1 MQHRTTHTLP
11 KLSLQV
17 TAVMPADEPAAAAFS
32 FTAPAPAP
40 AVAAPAPAAPAFTF
54 GAAAPAPAPVAAAT
68 PAFTFTP
75 WTPAPAPPPAVDNTA
90 FTFGAGAPAPA
101 PAASTPAF
109 TFGAAAP
116 AFTFGAAPAPAAGG
130 PAFTFGAWANSA
142 PPSLSPALAG
152 GPADSDEASTDDE
165 EDDEALARRLQR
177 EWEEEDNRSRRTDTW
192 ESDEA
197 STELSQLPSDDEE
210 VAAWNVHV
218 SRLESLYDVNVRV
231 IQSPGDWS
239 ARALDSGL
247 TKVEQNPAVMRA
259 VEAVGA
265 RNVASFTSPEFDVPL
280 LHWAAMAG
288 KVECVRVLLCHGA
301 DVEAHTLDGCTP
313 LFYSVPNGEP
323 TVARVLVAAGAS
335 TDVENLHGITPL
347 GSTVQYGQPHLT
359 HVLLS
364 LGARFDMAVADR
376 AKAIYMTEQPDPEML
391 DGVVEAHALHKRVRD
406 AGGSYKK
413 YLLATRMPLVMLRRL
428 AASKRA
434 VPRPDCPP
442 IYKRLFPRAAPL
454 DSEEEDETPVRD
466 IIPPPDI
473 PDEVFLRVLGFWYT
487 V

>member
-1 MQHRTTHTLP
+1 M
-11 KLSLQV
+11 
-17 TAVMPADEPAAAAFS
+17 MPADKPAAAAFS
-32 FTAPAPAP
+32 FTATTPAPA
-40 AVAAPAPAAPAFTF
+40 AAAPAPAAPAFTF

-68 PAFTFTP
+68 PAFTFT
-75 WTPAPAPPPAVDNTA
+75 
-90 FTFGAGAPAPA
+90 FGAGAPAPA

-116 AFTFGAAPAPAAGG
+116 APAPAAGG
-130 PAFTFGAWANSA
+130 PAFTFGARASPA
-142 PPSLSPALAG
+142 PPAPAPAG
-152 GPADSDEASTDDE
+152 GPAFTFGMDSDE
-165 EDDEALARRLQR
+165 EDVEALARRLQR
-177 EWEEEDNRSRRTDTW
+177 EWEEEASTGTW
-192 ESDEA
+192 VSDEA

-210 VAAWNVHV
+210 EEVAVARHPWADFFGVSVHV

-231 IQSPGDWS
+231 IQSDGAWS
-239 ARALDSGL
+239 ARALDRGL

-265 RNVASFTSPEFDVPL
+265 KNVASFTSPECDVPL
-280 LHWAAMAG
+280 LHWAAIAG
-288 KVECVRVLLCHGA
+288 KVDCVRVLLRHGA
-301 DVEAHTLDGCTP
+301 DIEAHSGDGCTP

-323 TVARVLVAAGAS
+323 AVARVLVAAGA
-335 TDVENLHGITPL
+335 DIDAVNVHDLTPL
-347 GSTVQYGQPHLT
+347 ASTVQYGQPHLT
-359 HVLLS
+359 HVMLS
-364 LGARFDMAVADR
+364 LGARFDMRMANG
-376 AKAIYMTEQPDPEML
+376 AKRIYMNEQPDPDMM
-391 DGVVEAHALHKRVRD
+391 DGVVEAHALHKKVHA

-413 YLLATRMPLVMLRRL
+413 YLLATRMPLVVLRRL

>member
-1 MQHRTTHTLP
+1 M
-11 KLSLQV
+11 
-17 TAVMPADEPAAAAFS
+17 MPADKPAAAAFS
-32 FTAPAPAP
+32 FTATTPAPA
-40 AVAAPAPAAPAFTF
+40 AAAPAPAAPAFTF

-75 WTPAPAPPPAVDNTA
+75 WTPAPAPPPAVANIA

-265 RNVASFTSPEFDVPL
+265 KNVASFTSPECDVPL
-280 LHWAAMAG
+280 LHWAAIAG
-288 KVECVRVLLCHGA
+288 KVECVRVLLRHGA
-301 DVEAHTLDGCTP
+301 YIEAHTLDGCTP

-323 TVARVLVAAGAS
+323 AVARVLVAAGAS
-335 TDVENLHGITPL
+335 TDVENVHCITPL

-391 DGVVEAHALHKRVRD
+391 DGVVEAHALHKKVHA

-413 YLLATRMPLVMLRRL
+413 YLLATRMPLVVLRRL

>member
-1 MQHRTTHTLP
+1 
-11 KLSLQV
+11 
-17 TAVMPADEPAAAAFS
+17 MPADKPAAAAFS
-32 FTAPAPAP
+32 FTATAPAP
-40 AVAAPAPAAPAFTF
+40 AAAAPAPAAPAFTF

-116 AFTFGAAPAPAAGG
+116 APAGG
-130 PAFTFGAWANSA
+130 PAFTFGM
-142 PPSLSPALAG
+142 
-152 GPADSDEASTDDE
+152 DSDEEDE
-165 EDDEALARRLQR
+165 EALARRLQR
-177 EWEEEDNRSRRTDTW
+177 EWEEEASTATW
-192 ESDEA
+192 DSDEA
-197 STELSQLPSDDEE
+197 STELSQLPSDEEEE
-210 VAAWNVHV
+210 VANDRHPWASLFDRGDVHV
-218 SRLESLYDVNVRV
+218 SRLESLYEVNARV
-231 IQSPGDWS
+231 INSEGDWS
-239 ARALDSGL
+239 ARVLDGGL

-259 VEAVGA
+259 VAAVGA
-265 RNVASFTSPEFDVPL
+265 KNIASFTSPECDLPL
-280 LHWAAMAG
+280 LHWAAIAG
-288 KVECVRVLLCHGA
+288 KVECVRVLLRHGA
-301 DVEAHTLDGCTP
+301 DIEAHNGDGATP
-313 LFYSVPNGEP
+313 LFFSVPNGEP
-323 TVARVLVAAGAS
+323 AVARVLVAAGANIDAE
-335 TDVENLHGITPL
+335 TEHGITPL

-364 LGARFDMAVADR
+364 LGARFDMPMADR
-376 AKAIYMTEQPDPEML
+376 AKAIYMTEQPDPNML
-391 DGVVEAHALHKRVRD
+391 DGVVEAHALHKKVRA

-413 YLLATRMPLVMLRRL
+413 YLLATRMPLVVLRRL